1 VCQDDLVAQSD
12 PATAAAVLRVASQL
26 VDGIQQGLARRGFND
41 VRPVHGF
48 AFARISGARATT
60 SDLAAHLGVTKQA
73 AAQLVDHLVDRGY
86 LRREAD
92 SSDGRAR
99 LLVLTDRGRACTV
112 AADQAARDVMQHW
125 RDQLPDG
132 QFEQLQ
138 EALQRIALPG
148 RLRPAW

>member
-1 VCQDDLVAQSD
+1 VCQDDVVAESD
-12 PATAAAVLRVASQL
+12 PATAAAVLHVASQL
-26 VDGIQQGLARRGFND
+26 VDGIRHGLARRGFHD

-73 AAQLVDHLVDRGY
+73 AAQLVEHLVGRGY

-92 SSDGRAR
+92 PSDGRAR
-99 LLVLTDRGRACTV
+99 LLVLTDHGRACTF
-112 AADQAARDVMQHW
+112 AADQAAADVVQQW
-125 RDQLPDG
+125 RDQLPAE
-132 QFEQLQ
+132 QFKQLQ
-138 EALQRIALPG
+138 EALARIALPG